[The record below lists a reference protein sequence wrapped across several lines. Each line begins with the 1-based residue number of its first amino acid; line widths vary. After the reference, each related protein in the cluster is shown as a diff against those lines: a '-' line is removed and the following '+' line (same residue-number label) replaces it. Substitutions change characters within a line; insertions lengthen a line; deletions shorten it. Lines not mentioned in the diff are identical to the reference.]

1 MEVKMLTVPL
11 LREMIEPITVYKTE
25 GVGKNRNQRIVIRY
39 KFVGMIGIPAYRSDC
54 KADTRKGVAVE
65 YTTKFA

>member
-39 KFVGMIGIPAYRSDC
+39 KFVGMIGIPAVS
-54 KADTRKGVAVE
+54 
-65 YTTKFA
+65 YTHLDVYKRQL